1 MGEDEKKEGLSLS
14 DILDAG
20 FARTEEN
27 GTGESEN
34 FAEESATSADGTMA
48 DTATAQ
54 ESYTNGDGTT
64 ETQSAFTQSEYTPTI
79 EAQTQP
85 IQNPNTQAMNELRA
99 QNQQLTEQLGQLV
112 DALKQSKEAVSE
124 QSQVAEDAVNQA
136 ANITLPYLNFQELQ
150 YMSPDE
156 QNAAQEKY
164 QTDMLNA
171 LRQVAREEMTPI
183 KADYESRTKEAAI
196 SAAKDQIYNDPR
208 FADFR
213 AHDAEIDRFI
223 GSMPEFSSMDAGRA
237 RLLGGLINRGL
248 RTDPNKTMTTDELVS
263 AVLANPDAQKALEI
277 RKAQNIQKQN
287 ESLPR
292 MSASSG
298 MASAAAVPERKPSST
313 KEELF
318 SAVDKLWGL

>member
-1 MGEDEKKEGLSLS
+1 MGEDEKREGFTLS

-20 FARTEEN
+20 FARTEDGNGEN
-27 GTGESEN
+27 LNNTKVVTEDATITPDGSAVGTTITQDEY
-34 FAEESATSADGTMA
+34 
-48 DTATAQ
+48 TA
-54 ESYTNGDGTT
+54 GDGTIQADT
-64 ETQSAFTQSEYTPTI
+64 SYNQQTTVQPQSDNSVMI
-79 EAQTQP
+79 
-85 IQNPNTQAMNELRA
+85 NELRA

-164 QTDMLNA
+164 QADMLNA

-208 FADFR
+208 FSDFR
-213 AHDAEIDRFI
+213 EHDSEIDQFI

-277 RKAQNIQKQN
+277 RKAQNIQRQS